1 MSEGVIVDL
10 GIRGRAALVLG
21 STSGLGG
28 ASASALANEGARV
41 AFVGRRKER
50 AVELAG
56 EHEGSLAVV
65 SDLTESDA
73 AQTLVDEVTAG
84 LGEID
89 ILVLN
94 SGGPPPG
101 TAAGLTAA
109 EVRSAVET
117 LLVRQIEIAE
127 LVLPSM
133 RSRGWGRIVAI
144 GSTSIQEPLAGLAL
158 SNIARSGLAGYL
170 KTLAREVAS
179 DGVTV
184 NMVLPGLI
192 GTDRIAQ
199 LDGHRAAAA
208 NVDVTDVR
216 SRSLAAIPAGRYG
229 FPEEFGSV
237 VTFLCSAQA
246 SYVTG
251 EQIRCD
257 GGMVAGY

>member
-1 MSEGVIVDL
+1 MDL
-10 GIRGRAALVLG
+10 GIRGKAALVLG

-28 ASASALANEGARV
+28 ASASALASEGARV
-41 AFVGRRKER
+41 GFVGRRRER
-50 AVELAG
+50 AIELAG
-56 EHEGSLAVV
+56 AHEGSVALVCDLSQPDSARTLA
-65 SDLTESDA
+65 EDA
-73 AQTLVDEVTAG
+73 AAR

-94 SGGPPPG
+94 SGGPAPG
-101 TAAGLTAA
+101 PASGLTSA

-117 LLVRQIEIAE
+117 LLVRQIEITE
-127 LVLPSM
+127 LFLPAM

-170 KTLAREVAS
+170 KTLSREVAS

-192 GTDRIAQ
+192 GTDRLTQ
-199 LDGHRAAAA
+199 LDSHRAAAA
-208 NVDVTDVR
+208 NVDVEDLNAR
-216 SRSLAAIPAGRYG
+216 SRAAIPAGRYG
-229 FPEEFGSV
+229 SPEEFAAV
-237 VTFLCSAQA
+237 VAFLCSVQA

-257 GGMVAGY
+257 GGLVAGY